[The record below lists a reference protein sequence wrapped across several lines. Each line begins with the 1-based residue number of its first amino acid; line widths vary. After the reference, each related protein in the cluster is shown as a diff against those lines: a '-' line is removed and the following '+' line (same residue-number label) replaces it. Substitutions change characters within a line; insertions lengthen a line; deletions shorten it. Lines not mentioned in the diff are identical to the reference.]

1 VKASLLTP
9 KPTETV
15 PHKHSARAAARRL
28 QRGSA
33 GRAVDGQCTFR
44 CAALAP
50 AVTEEEDAATRLQL
64 DALSNKKARARLQLW
79 RGLRRG
85 PGPAR

>member
-1 VKASLLTP
+1 MHALAVC
-9 KPTETV
+9 
-15 PHKHSARAAARRL
+15 ARR
-28 QRGSA
+28 A
-33 GRAVDGQCTFR
+33 
-44 CAALAP
+44 

-85 PGPAR
+85 PDPAR